1 MTVVVVLYFYKKEM
15 GKQIV
20 YILTNQ
26 AYPNY
31 IKIGRTSNLKQ
42 RLKRLDSTGVPLP
55 FECYFAV
62 EVDNMSKVERLL
74 HQSFDKYRVRK
85 NREFF
90 ELLPE
95 NAKSALELANGKD
108 ITPKNDIV
116 ESADDQ
122 KALDKARRKRFSFS
136 LLNIQPGTE
145 LAFSKDENQKCKVID
160 DRLVEFRDE
169 EMTLSGSALIII
181 NEMGYDWSQ
190 IHGPAYWEY
199 ENQSLHKLRLDLEI

>member
-1 MTVVVVLYFYKKEM
+1 MEEKEIKKDVE
-15 GKQIV
+15 KQIV

-31 IKIGRTSNLKQ
+31 IKIGKTSNLKQ
-42 RLKRLDSTGVPLP
+42 RLKSLDSTGVPLP

-136 LLNIQPGTE
+136 LLNIQAGTE

>member
-1 MTVVVVLYFYKKEM
+1 MSK
-15 GKQIV
+15 GIV

-26 AYPNY
+26 AFPSY
-31 IKIGRTSNLKQ
+31 IKIGKTESS
-42 RLKRLDSTGVPLP
+42 RLEKRMKELDRTGVPLP
-55 FECYFAV
+55 FECYFAT
-62 EVDNMSKVERLL
+62 EVDDMSRVEQLL

-95 NAKSALELANGKD
+95 NAKSALQLANGKD
-108 ITPKNDIV
+108 VTPKDDVV
-116 ESADDQ
+116 ESLDDQ
-122 KALDKARRKRFSFS
+122 KALEKARTKRKRFSFD

-145 LAFSKDENQKCKVID
+145 LTFAKDENQKCKVIN
-160 DRLVEFRDE
+160 DRFVKFRGE

-190 IHGPAYWEY
+190 IHGPAYWEI
-199 ENQSLHKLRLDLEI
+199 EGQSLHKLRLSLDN